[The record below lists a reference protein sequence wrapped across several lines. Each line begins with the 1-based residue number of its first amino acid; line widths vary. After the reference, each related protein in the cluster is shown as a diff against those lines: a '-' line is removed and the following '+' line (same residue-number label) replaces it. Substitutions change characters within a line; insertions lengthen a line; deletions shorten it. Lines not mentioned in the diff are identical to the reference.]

1 MKTLRQV
8 LGKCTEEE
16 AQELAQ
22 WWGIGDKP
30 AEGWQHHNG
39 MLVQAMQNPVAVRFA
54 WEQLS
59 EDERKVLH
67 TALNFSASEGT
78 LHDVLFKV
86 TRLAEP
92 VFEAAIETLQEH
104 FLLLEEQ
111 VALKTGRAVVSTA
124 STKSKKAPTEITSK
138 LGVPKDMIDALL
150 LVEREIFTPRQDR
163 SDAINRV
170 PTLEQILANT
180 HSDNVYAIGQR
191 YGFMLHDYF
200 SRSDPRARLV
210 GQLVQPEVPY
220 YAWEQFDIATR
231 KLCKWLAE
239 EGGTVSMQA
248 VREHTGYDNVTLAKC
263 IHALENYALAFDTFA
278 GHERKLF
285 VPHELLKNLKKA
297 VQQSEIVEESEPIG
311 LAALDTPPASI
322 RQGSTP
328 ILFDLATIIGAMY
341 QQNIEPTQGGY
352 VPKRVAN
359 KLAPMLQIKP
369 RIQHDYDQENL
380 TIDMLYNLA
389 EELGLVKR
397 SRSTSTTKSRYEEGP
412 ALREWSQHDTQEM
425 TRTLLDS
432 WTKSRQWID
441 IAGMNFD
448 PRSSG
453 GLYYMDYQS
462 GRKALVEHLQTCVPG
477 RWYTFRSLLRTIKE
491 ENPYVLRP
499 RQMHMGIAGLRD
511 AKTMLASWYKVDGEI
526 LTGLL
531 ASSLYEMGVVAL
543 GYDQPDLLDGARA
556 SAHPV
561 NPTAFMVTD
570 LGAAIL
576 STESGT
582 AEQETDNAEK
592 RTLIVQPNFELML
605 LQPDPP
611 TLYSLLPF
619 AQINQV
625 GIVSRLTLTRNSLL
639 RSLELGR
646 NIEQIVGILQEH
658 SQKELP
664 QNVVY
669 TLNDWARTYK
679 EVNISQV
686 YLIEVPSE
694 SLANEVVAS
703 AKLKSFGLRRLGPC
717 TLIASND
724 INLQELRR
732 TLEKEGIVV
741 RMLGD
746 IAPHETTRTTTYYRY
761 R

>member
-16 AQELAQ
+16 LGQLAQ

-30 AEGWQHHNG
+30 EDGWQRHYG

-59 EDERKVLH
+59 EDQRKVLH

-78 LHDVLFKV
+78 LRDVLFKV

-92 VFEAAIETLQEH
+92 VFAKGIETLQQH

-111 VALKTGRAVVSTA
+111 VAMKTGRAVVSA
-124 STKSKKAPTEITSK
+124 SVKSKKAPAEITSK

-150 LVEREIFTPRQDR
+150 LVEREIFTPKQDR
-163 SDAINRV
+163 S
-170 PTLEQILANT
+170 TLKLEQILANI

-200 SRSDPRARLV
+200 SRSDPRARLI

-239 EGGTVSMQA
+239 EGGTASMQA
-248 VREHTGYDNVTLAKC
+248 VREHTGYDNITLAKC
-263 IHALENYALAFDTFA
+263 ISALENYAIAFDTFA

-285 VPHELLKNLKKA
+285 VPHEMLKNLKKA
-297 VQQSEIVEESEPIG
+297 VQQLEIVEENEPIG
-311 LAALDTPPASI
+311 LVEAQTPPESS
-322 RQGSTP
+322 RQGGTP
-328 ILFDLATIIGAMY
+328 ALYDLATIIGAMY

-352 VPKRVAN
+352 VPKRIAN
-359 KLAPMLQIKP
+359 KLTPMLQIKP
-369 RIQHDYDQENL
+369 RVQVDYTQENL
-380 TIDMLYNLA
+380 TLDMLYNLA

-397 SRSTSTTKSRYEEGP
+397 SRSTSTTKSRFEEGP
-412 ALREWSQHDTQEM
+412 ALRDWSQQDTQEM

-432 WTKSRQWID
+432 WTNSRRWID

-462 GRKALVEHLQTCVPG
+462 GRKALVAQLQSCAPG
-477 RWYTFRSLLRTIKE
+477 RWYTFRSLLRTIKQ

-499 RQMHMGIAGLRD
+499 RQMNMGIAGLRNT
-511 AKTMLASWYKVDGEI
+511 KEMLANWYRVDGEI

-531 ASSLYEMGVVAL
+531 SSSLYEMGIVAL
-543 GYDQPDLLDGARA
+543 GYEQPHLVEGGKPAD
-556 SAHPV
+556 PV
-561 NPTAFMVTD
+561 NPTSFMVTE

-576 STESGT
+576 SSEKGT
-582 AEQETDNAEK
+582 AGQENGNAEK

-605 LQPDPP
+605 LQPDLS

-646 NIEQIVGILQEH
+646 NIEQIVTLLQEH

-694 SLANEVVAS
+694 SLANEVAAS

-717 TLIASND
+717 ALIASND
-724 INLQELRR
+724 INLQELRK
-732 TLEKEGIVV
+732 TLEKEGIVA
-741 RMLGD
+741 RILGD